1 MLSISTV
8 AAVAGIILL
17 AAVVQRAVGFG
28 SALLAVPLMTFVIP
42 TKSAVVI
49 AFLIGTATSAWL
61 FLHFWS
67 QVEWRTTRRLGVG
80 TIMGAPVG
88 VVILSVVS
96 AVALRLTL
104 GVAVCVAAAW
114 IIVSSRRSNRP
125 VAPHAARTIVIGAAS
140 GVLSTS
146 LATNGPP
153 LVYEL
158 RRTGFADDRFRATIS
173 AAFMISDFIGLPLLA
188 AAGLIS
194 TSDITLAAL
203 ALPPCVVGISLG
215 AWLSARMQT
224 SHFIRAADLLLLAT
238 GAVTI
243 AKAIS

>member
-1 MLSISTV
+1 MLTLGTV
-8 AAVAGIILL
+8 AAVSGIVLM
-17 AAVVQRAVGFG
+17 AAAIQRIVGFG
-28 SALLAVPLMTFVIP
+28 DALLAVPLMTFVVP

-49 AFLIGTATSAWL
+49 AFLTGTVAIAWL
-61 FLHFWS
+61 SVRFLP
-67 QVEWRTTRRLGVG
+67 QIEWRTTRLLGAG
-80 TIMGAPVG
+80 TIVGAPPG

-104 GVAVCVAAAW
+104 GVVVCITAVW
-114 IIVSSRRSNRP
+114 IIVSSRRSDRP
-125 VAPHAARTIVIGAAS
+125 AAANASRTIAMGVAS

-173 AAFMISDFIGLPLLA
+173 AAFMISNAIGLPLLA
-188 AAGLIS
+188 VAGQISVFDIKLAAASLVACVIG
-194 TSDITLAAL
+194 ITLGSW
-203 ALPPCVVGISLG
+203 VSG
-215 AWLSARMQT
+215 RMQT
-224 SHFIRAADLLLLAT
+224 THFVWAADLLLLAT

-243 AKAIS
+243 AKVVF